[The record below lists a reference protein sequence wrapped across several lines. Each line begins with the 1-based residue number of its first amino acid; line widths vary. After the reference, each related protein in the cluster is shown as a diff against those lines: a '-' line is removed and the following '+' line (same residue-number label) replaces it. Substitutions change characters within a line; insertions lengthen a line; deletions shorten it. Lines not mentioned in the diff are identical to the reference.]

1 MSSFL
6 NQLFFLKHPYS
17 GVTNILSSLRQY
29 MYILESKPM
38 LMNLPIQTEKLETI
52 IALEPSTTVPSTR
65 PIDKF
70 ITPKLQ
76 DSLFWC
82 LFIAVNGHDEFLQVN
97 RNYGVKELEI
107 KKKVAD
113 LIKEKPNL
121 FKFTNQK
128 VTKVSIQEIL
138 SELLTS
144 QKETSI
150 LCLIA
155 MTIYYN
161 VNIILINSTKQF
173 MVEFISN
180 KDVELPTYV
189 FQKDDK
195 RFAVNIEAVTKE
207 TILDMKE
214 TMVCLEN
221 YLKPLKPMSS
231 YKVDDLIKLATKI
244 GIYNTDEKLKKPD
257 LYEKL
262 SEAMKWK

>member
-1 MSSFL
+1 
-6 NQLFFLKHPYS
+6 
-17 GVTNILSSLRQY
+17 
-29 MYILESKPM
+29 MYILDSKPM
-38 LMNLPIQTEKLETI
+38 LLNLQTQTEKLKSFIATET
-52 IALEPSTTVPSTR
+52 PSTKVTMTR

-70 ITPKLQ
+70 IMPKLQ

-82 LFIAVNGHDEFLQVN
+82 LFIATNGYDEFLQVN

-113 LIKEKPNL
+113 LVKEKPNL

-144 QKETSI
+144 QKETST

-173 MVEFISN
+173 MIEFISN

-189 FQKDDK
+189 FQKNDK
-195 RFAVNIEAVTKE
+195 RFAVNIDQVTKE

-214 TMVCLEN
+214 SMVCLEN
-221 YLKPLKPMSS
+221 YIKPLKPMST
-231 YKVDDLIKLATKI
+231 YKVEDLIKLATKI
-244 GIYNTDEKLKKPD
+244 GVYNQDEKLKKPD

>member
-1 MSSFL
+1 MSLFL
-6 NQLFFLKHPYS
+6 NQLFFLKRHNS
-17 GVTNILSSLRQY
+17 GITNILSSLRQY
-29 MYILESKPM
+29 MYILNYKPTVANTLIQPEKIESLLAIEDKK
-38 LMNLPIQTEKLETI
+38 E
-52 IALEPSTTVPSTR
+52 SS
-65 PIDKF
+65 DKF

-82 LFIAVNGHDEFLQVN
+82 LFIAVNGYDEFLQVN

-113 LIKEKPNL
+113 MVKEKPNF

-128 VTKVSIQEIL
+128 VTKASIQEIL

-195 RFAVNIEAVTKE
+195 RFAVNIDQVTKE

-221 YLKPLKPMSS
+221 YVKPLKPMSS
-231 YKVDDLIKLATKI
+231 YKVEDLIKLATKI
-244 GIYNTDEKLKKPD
+244 GLYNPDEKIKKPD